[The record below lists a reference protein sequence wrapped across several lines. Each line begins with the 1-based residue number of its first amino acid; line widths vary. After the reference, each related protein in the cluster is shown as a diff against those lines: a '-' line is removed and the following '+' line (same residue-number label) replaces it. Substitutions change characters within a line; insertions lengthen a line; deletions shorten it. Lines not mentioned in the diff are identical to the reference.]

1 MKNRLTTIIVDDEA
15 LARRGLKYRL
25 TGIEDIELAGE
36 ARNGREALEMI
47 KALSP
52 DLVFLDI
59 QMPGM
64 DGFDVLRALDEDEM
78 PTIVFVTAFDEY
90 AVQAFEANAL
100 DYLLK
105 PIDFSRLA
113 KAVGRLK
120 SRLHE
125 GAQLSSN
132 EEDAL
137 FLKDSNTIHRIDLS
151 KLQYIEAQ
159 GNYAAF
165 IFSDAKPVMTLLTL
179 QKLTSL
185 LPSNFLR
192 IHRSYII
199 NLRKIRHI
207 EGSRLHLQSI
217 HLPIGKSYR
226 QILQD
231 RIQVINS

>member
-1 MKNRLTTIIVDDEA
+1 MKCLIIDDDPLACDLVESYLQQIGGVDYCLKINDGA
-15 LARRGLKYRL
+15 TAFHLLA
-25 TGIEDIELAGE
+25 TETFDV
-36 ARNGREALEMI
+36 
-47 KALSP
+47 
-52 DLVFLDI
+52 VFLDLHL
-59 QMPGM
+59 PGI
-64 DGFDVLRALDEDEM
+64 DGISLLKSL
-78 PTIVFVTAFDEY
+78 PSNC
-90 AVQAFEANAL
+90 AVIIISADSNFGAQSYDFNVI